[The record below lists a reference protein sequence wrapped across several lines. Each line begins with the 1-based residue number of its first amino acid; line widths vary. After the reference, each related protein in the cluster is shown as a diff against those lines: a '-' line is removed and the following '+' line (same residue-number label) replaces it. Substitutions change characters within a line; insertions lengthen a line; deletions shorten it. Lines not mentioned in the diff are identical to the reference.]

1 MIAHEEFLSISP
13 TKLIEIISQDELN
26 VISEEIVFKACLRW
40 LKHQP
45 EARTANFHSILE
57 KIRLPLINAY
67 FLHDKVLGEASLKSC
82 TKCQALVQE
91 ALTYNLLKDRR
102 NQIQSERTR
111 SRQSFSQL
119 EALVIIGG
127 EDDSVVLRSVDAY
140 FPLIDRWFPLQCS
153 PYALSKHGTVSAG
166 KNVPVLYL
174 QKKSS
179 YSPKHLSRDSFK
191 IPLDKNP

>member
-1 MIAHEEFLSISP
+1 MVIHEEFLGLNSA
-13 TKLIEIISQDELN
+13 KLIEIISQDELN
-26 VISEEIVFKACLRW
+26 VTNEETVFKACLKW

-45 EARTANFHSILE
+45 DERLVTFYLILE
-57 KIRLPLINAY
+57 KIRLPLINSY
-67 FLHDKVLGEASLKSC
+67 FLHDKVLAEPSIKSC
-82 TKCQALVQE
+82 SKCQALIQE

-102 NQIQSERTR
+102 NQIQNERTR
-111 SRQSFSQL
+111 SRQSFTHL

-166 KNVPVLYL
+166 KTYF
-174 QKKSS
+174 Q
-179 YSPKHLSRDSFK
+179 F
-191 IPLDKNP
+191 